1 MLVKTLLNSVEKH
14 KGFVYEWIK
23 LVRVGTHKQLHIKVR
38 PGKRCKGLCS
48 DCRTPGPT
56 YDTLEERRFQ
66 FVPLWGIVVFFLYA
80 MRRISC
86 AKCKAVTVEVVPWA
100 NGKERITTSFAWF
113 LARWA
118 KHMSWKQVAVTFGV
132 SWDTVFCAV
141 KKAVTYGLAHRTLEG
156 VTEIGVDEVM
166 WRAGKR
172 KYLTVVYQIN
182 EGCKRLLW
190 IGKDRKKSTL
200 EAFFN
205 WFGKGPT
212 SGLQAIASDMWEPFL
227 SVIAERVPWALNVL
241 DRFHITANVNKAV
254 DKVRAEEAR
263 TLARDGTPTL
273 KHTRWLL
280 LKSPENLMKEQRLSL
295 KKLLKI
301 NLKTVRAYLLKEEL
315 RKLWGHFS
323 ITLAGAF
330 LLDWCRAAKAS
341 RIEPL
346 AKVARTLEKKQDLVL
361 NWFQTYGA
369 ISSGAV
375 EGLNNKLK
383 VIVRRAYGFRSYD
396 VTTHALY
403 HGMGNLPEPVF
414 PHRFC

>member
-14 KGFVYEWIK
+14 KGFVYLKPK
-23 LVRVGTHKQLHIKVR
+23 LVLVGRWKQIHVKLRARK
-38 PGKRCKGLCS
+38 GCKGRCS
-48 DCRTPGPT
+48 DCLTPGPT
-56 YDTLEERRFQ
+56 YDTLDERRFQ
-66 FVPLWGIVVFFLYA
+66 FVPLWGMVVYFLYV

-86 AKCKAVTVEVVPWA
+86 GKCDRVVVEAVPWA
-100 NGKERITTSFAWF
+100 TGKQRVTNSFAWF

-118 KHMSWKQVAVTFGV
+118 KRMSWKDVGVAFGV
-132 SWDTVFCAV
+132 SWDTVFAAV
-141 KKAVTYGLAHRTLEG
+141 QMAVAYGLAHRSLEG
-156 VTEIGVDEVM
+156 VTEIGIDEVM

-172 KYLTVVYQIN
+172 KFLTVVYQIN
-182 EGCKRLLW
+182 EGCRRLLW
-190 IGKDRKKSTL
+190 IGKDRRKSTL
-200 EAFFN
+200 EAFFK
-205 WFGKGPT
+205 WFGRGPT
-212 SGLQAIASDMWEPFL
+212 LGLQTIASDMWEPFL
-227 SVIAERVPWALNVL
+227 RVIAERVPWAINVL

-263 TLARDGTPTL
+263 ALARKGTPVL

-280 LKSPENLMKEQRLSL
+280 LKSPENLKREQRLSL
-295 KKLLKI
+295 KTLLKI

-315 RKLWGHFS
+315 RKLWSHFS
-323 ITLAGAF
+323 LTLAGAF

-346 AKVARTLEKKQDLVL
+346 ARVARTLEKKRDLVL
-361 NWFQTYGA
+361 NWFRAHGA

-383 VIVRRAYGFRSYD
+383 VIVRRAYGFRSYE
-396 VTTHALY
+396 VTTNALY
-403 HGMGNLPEPVF
+403 HGMGHLPEPDF

>member
-23 LVRVGTHKQLHIKVR
+23 LVLVGTQKQLHIKVR
-38 PGKRCKGLCS
+38 PAKGCKGVCS
-48 DCRTPGPT
+48 ICMLPGPT
-56 YDTLEERRFQ
+56 YDTLDQRKFQ

-86 AKCKAVTVEVVPWA
+86 ATCKAVVVERVPWA
-100 NGKERITTSFAWF
+100 SGKARVTTSFAWF
-113 LARWA
+113 LANWA
-118 KHMSWKQVAVTFGV
+118 KRMSWKQVAVTFGV
-132 SWDTVFCAV
+132 SWDTVYAAV
-141 KKAVTYGLAHRTLEG
+141 KMAVAYGLEHRSLEG

-182 EGCKRLLW
+182 EGCRRLLW
-190 IGKDRKKSTL
+190 IGKDRKKRTL
-200 EAFFN
+200 EAFFK
-205 WFGKGPT
+205 WFGRGPT

-227 SVIAERVPWALNVL
+227 RVIADRVPWALHVL

-263 TLARDGTPTL
+263 ALARKGTPTL

-280 LKSPENLMKEQRLSL
+280 LKSPENLKKEQRLSL
-295 KKLLKI
+295 KNLLKI

-323 ITLAGAF
+323 ITLAGSF
-330 LLDWCRAAKAS
+330 LADWCRAAKAS

-346 AKVARTLEKKQDLVL
+346 AKVARTLEKKHDLVL
-361 NWFQTYGA
+361 NWFRANAA

-383 VIVRRAYGFRSYD
+383 VIVRRSYGFRSYD
-396 VTTHALY
+396 VTTNALY
-403 HGMGNLPEPVF
+403 HGMGQLPEPVF
-414 PHRFC
+414 RHRFC

>member
-1 MLVKTLLNSVEKH
+1 MLLKTLLNSVEKH

-23 LVRVGTHKQLHIKVR
+23 LVMVGTQKQVHIKVR
-38 PGKRCKGLCS
+38 PRKGCKGLCA
-48 DCRTPGPT
+48 DCGTPGPSNG
-56 YDTLEERRFQ
+56 TLEERRFQ
-66 FVPLWGIVVFFLYA
+66 FVPLWGIVVYFLYA

-86 AKCKAVTVEVVPWA
+86 AKCERVVVEAVPWA
-100 NGKERITTSFAWF
+100 KGKQRVTTSFAWF

-118 KHMSWKQVAVTFGV
+118 KRMSWKEVGVAFGV
-132 SWDTVFCAV
+132 SWDTVYAAV
-141 KKAVTYGLAHRTLEG
+141 KMAVAYGLAHRTLEG

-166 WRAGKR
+166 WRSGKR
-172 KYLTVVYQIN
+172 KFITVVYQIN
-182 EGCKRLLW
+182 EGFRRLLW
-190 IGKDRKKSTL
+190 IGKDRRKTTL
-200 EAFFN
+200 EAFFK
-205 WFGKGPT
+205 WFGRGPT
-212 SGLQAIASDMWEPFL
+212 RGLKAIASDMWEPYL
-227 SVIAERVPWALNVL
+227 RVIAKRVPWALNVL

-263 TLARDGTPTL
+263 AQARKGTPVL

-280 LKSPENLMKEQRLSL
+280 LKSPENLKKEQRLSL

-323 ITLAGAF
+323 LTLAGAF

-346 AKVARTLEKKQDLVL
+346 AKVARTLEKKKDLVL
-361 NWFQTYGA
+361 NWFRA
-369 ISSGAV
+369 NAAVSSGAV

-383 VIVRRAYGFRSYD
+383 VIVRRAYGFRSYE
-396 VTTHALY
+396 VTTNALY
-403 HGMGNLPEPVF
+403 HGMGHLPEPDF

>member
-1 MLVKTLLNSVEKH
+1 VQ
-14 KGFVYEWIK
+14 
-23 LVRVGTHKQLHIKVR
+23 KQLHIKVR
-38 PGKRCKGLCS
+38 PKKRCKGVCS
-48 DCRTPGPT
+48 ICLLPGPT

-80 MRRISC
+80 MRRIAW
-86 AKCKAVTVEVVPWA
+86 AKCKAVVVERVPWV
-100 NGKERITTSFAWF
+100 NGKERVTTSFASF
-113 LARWA
+113 LASWA
-118 KHMSWKQVAVTFGV
+118 KRMSWKQVAVTFGV
-132 SWDTVFCAV
+132 SWDTVYTAV
-141 KKAVTYGLAHRTLEG
+141 KMAVAYGLKHRSLEG

-182 EGCKRLLW
+182 EGFRRLLW
-190 IGKDRKKSTL
+190 IGKDRKKTTL
-200 EAFFN
+200 DAFFK
-205 WFGKGPT
+205 WFGRGPT

-227 SVIAERVPWALNVL
+227 SVIAARVPWALHVL

-263 TLARDGTPTL
+263 ALA
-273 KHTRWLL
+273 H
-280 LKSPENLMKEQRLSL
+280 
-295 KKLLKI
+295 
-301 NLKTVRAYLLKEEL
+301 LKTVRAYLLKEGL

-323 ITLAGAF
+323 ITLASGF
-330 LLDWCRAAKAS
+330 LFDWCRAAKAS

-346 AKVARTLEKKQDLVL
+346 AKVARTLEKKHDLVL
-361 NWFQTYGA
+361 NWFRANAA

-396 VTTHALY
+396 VTTNALY
-403 HGMGNLPEPVF
+403 HGMGHLPEPAF

>member
-1 MLVKTLLNSVEKH
+1 MHVKTLLNSVEKH
-14 KGFVYEWIK
+14 KGFVYDDIK
-23 LVRVGTHKQLHIKVR
+23 LVLVGRWKQLHVKIR
-38 PGKRCKGLCS
+38 PRKRCKGLCS
-48 DCRTPGPT
+48 GCLTPGPT
-56 YDTLEERRFQ
+56 YDTLDERRFQ
-66 FVPLWGIVVFFLYA
+66 FVPLWGMVVYFLYV

-86 AKCKAVTVEVVPWA
+86 VKCERVVVEAVPWA
-100 NGKERITTSFAWF
+100 KGKQRVTTSFAWF

-118 KHMSWKQVAVTFGV
+118 KRMSWKEVGVAFGV
-132 SWDTVFCAV
+132 SWDTVFAAV
-141 KKAVTYGLAHRTLEG
+141 KMAVAYGLEHRSLEG

-166 WRAGKR
+166 WRSGKR
-172 KYLTVVYQIN
+172 KFLTVVYQIN
-182 EGCKRLLW
+182 EGFRRLLW
-190 IGKDRKKSTL
+190 IGKDRRKSTL
-200 EAFFN
+200 EAFFK
-205 WFGKGPT
+205 WFGRGRTK
-212 SGLQAIASDMWEPFL
+212 GLQAIASDMWEPYL
-227 SVIAERVPWALNVL
+227 RVIAKRVPWAINVL

-263 TLARDGTPTL
+263 ALARKGTPVL

-280 LKSPENLMKEQRLSL
+280 LKSPENLKREQRLSL
-295 KKLLKI
+295 KTLLKI

-315 RKLWGHFS
+315 RKLWSHFS
-323 ITLAGAF
+323 LTLAGSF

-346 AKVARTLEKKQDLVL
+346 ARVARTLEKKRELVL
-361 NWFQTYGA
+361 NWFRGNAA

-396 VTTHALY
+396 VTSNALY
-403 HGMGNLPEPVF
+403 HGMGHLPEPDF